1 MKEDDRYDDFYES
14 KPWLKFYDD
23 GVPESIEYPDIN
35 AFELLSGTASKMP
48 GKTALVYHGKEVKY
62 GELLRYSENLASYLY
77 STLGEEEKVMLVLPN
92 SPQYVIG
99 YYAILRANCIVVPD
113 NPLST
118 EAEMTYKVKDAGVKA
133 VITLDI
139 FYPKVRK
146 VCEELGVEN
155 IIVSKAQDF
164 VLPPSDERLEH
175 PKFTDLIN
183 QSGDLPSLNRE
194 VNKTAALLYT
204 GGTTGVPKGVEL
216 THYNIVVNAYQVR
229 SWIDVNKNDRVVAA
243 LPLFHGYG
251 MSVLMNCTILSG
263 GSAILMPRFSPE
275 DFLKIVETYRPT
287 IFAGVPTMYIALLNY
302 PDLKKYDLSCFRGC
316 FVGAAPLPLEVKRRW
331 EEVTKATLMEGYGLT
346 EAVTAQCC
354 NPLKGVNKEGS
365 IGVPFPDVIF
375 KIVDIE
381 TGTKAMPVGEP
392 GELIIKSPS
401 VMKGYYN
408 REEETKSVIRNGWL
422 YTGDIAYMDEDGF
435 FYIVERKKDLII
447 VGGFN
452 VYPKEVE
459 DVLYKHPKVMEAAV
473 VGVPD
478 EYRGE
483 VVKAFV
489 VLKHGVE
496 ETEQT
501 KQEIIEFCSKYLSK
515 YKVPKYVEFKK
526 SLPKS
531 PIGKILRRALR
542 EETPGG
548 MR

>member
-1 MKEDDRYDDFYES
+1 
-14 KPWLKFYDD
+14 
-23 GVPESIEYPDIN
+23 
-35 AFELLSGTASKMP
+35 
-48 GKTALVYHGKEVKY
+48 
-62 GELLRYSENLASYLY
+62 
-77 STLGEEEKVMLVLPN
+77 
-92 SPQYVIG
+92 
-99 YYAILRANCIVVPD
+99 
-113 NPLST
+113 
-118 EAEMTYKVKDAGVKA
+118 
-133 VITLDI
+133 
-139 FYPKVRK
+139 
-146 VCEELGVEN
+146 
-155 IIVSKAQDF
+155 
-164 VLPPSDERLEH
+164 
-175 PKFTDLIN
+175 
-183 QSGDLPSLNRE
+183 
-194 VNKTAALLYT
+194 
-204 GGTTGVPKGVEL
+204 
-216 THYNIVVNAYQVR
+216 
-229 SWIDVNKNDRVVAA
+229 
-243 LPLFHGYG
+243 
-251 MSVLMNCTILSG
+251 
-263 GSAILMPRFSPE
+263 MPRFSPE